1 MPIIDP
7 ERLESIITSALED
20 FYKRRL
26 DSIDKLK
33 LNDVLKRKNPYL
45 YRAIGYTKANDIVE
59 ELLSAYIISSDEG
72 MFGGAF
78 FEKVALESCEGH
90 ESGNDSIDIEIHSE
104 STVKAIAVKSGPSVF
119 NSQSKKRQ
127 DQAFQK
133 FFKIL
138 SKVQKQF
145 DPIVGY
151 CYGNKKSSKT
161 KYIFKELAGQVFW
174 EELTGDSEF
183 YLKLINLM
191 GDKPQEHYPVFR
203 EAYGAT
209 VNLFLGEF
217 IKEFCFDDGRI
228 DWEKLV
234 KFNSGRKIEKST
246 KKKKSAAKKKTT
258 REKTKKK

>member
-1 MPIIDP
+1 MPII
-7 ERLESIITSALED
+7 ESEKLETIICDALND

-26 DSIDKLK
+26 ASIDKLK

-45 YRAIGYTKANDIVE
+45 YRAIGYTKASEIVE
-59 ELLSAYIISSDEG
+59 ELLRAYIISSDEG
-72 MFGGAF
+72 IFGGAF
-78 FEKVALESCEGH
+78 FEKVALESCDGH
-90 ESGNDSIDIEIHSE
+90 ESGNDSIDIEIHLE

-127 DQAFQK
+127 DQAFKK

-151 CYGNKKSSKT
+151 CYGNKKSSET

-183 YLKLINLM
+183 YLKLIKLM

-209 VNLFLGEF
+209 LNLFLGKF
-217 IKEFCFDDGRI
+217 INEFCFEDGRI

-234 KFNSGRKIEKST
+234 KFNSGRKI
-246 KKKKSAAKKKTT
+246 KKSVKKKTT
-258 REKTKKK
+258 KKKTAIK